1 MKFLVVFVA
10 LVAVCSA
17 FMPAQVRSG
26 RTALMASTVS
36 MESVKILREKSGAGM
51 MDCKKALTESD
62 GDVEGAV
69 DWLRKKGLAAV
80 AKKSGRA
87 TSSGLVGVTSS
98 ADGKAAAVVE
108 INCETDF
115 VARNDNFQAS
125 IIKVGEIAAGLDGVD
140 RDSLLAAEYGGESAT
155 VTDEMTRLVATIGEN
170 MNLRRAA
177 RISVNNGVVTTYMH
191 SATKPG
197 LGKIGVAVALES
209 TSTNAEQL
217 AELGKKLSL
226 HIAAQAPEA
235 LNRDQV
241 DATKLQREKDV
252 LVDQAKATGKPEAA
266 IEKMV
271 EGRIRKYYEEVVLM
285 EQPFVMDGKVK
296 VNELV
301 KQAAKEM
308 DAAVEVTG
316 FIRFALGDG
325 VKKEEEE

>member
-1 MKFLVVFVA
+1 
-10 LVAVCSA
+10 
-17 FMPAQVRSG
+17 
-26 RTALMASTVS
+26 MASTVS

-241 DATKLQREKDV
+241 DATKLQR
-252 LVDQAKATGKPEAA
+252 
-266 IEKMV
+266 
-271 EGRIRKYYEEVVLM
+271 
-285 EQPFVMDGKVK
+285 
-296 VNELV
+296 
-301 KQAAKEM
+301 
-308 DAAVEVTG
+308 
-316 FIRFALGDG
+316 
-325 VKKEEEE
+325 